1 MAVMAEDSLQDE
13 FQPIGSFREYEILNE
28 LGRGGVGVVYR
39 ACQKGLNRMV
49 ALKILHG
56 SAFSSP

>member
-1 MAVMAEDSLQDE
+1 MIRQAMAVMAEDSLQDE

-39 ACQKGLNRMV
+39 ACQKG
-49 ALKILHG
+49 
-56 SAFSSP
+56 P